1 MSYYIP
7 KVKKCICC
15 KGNFKRHSQSYH
27 MKEEPYK
34 GNMICYRQKQTK
46 HYKTIQYRN
55 KNGGLELKKGDY
67 THTTYSYILWDG
79 ESYRHTDGF
88 FCSGNCSK
96 RFALMCANQLHK
108 KGII

>member
-1 MSYYIP
+1 
-7 KVKKCICC
+7 
-15 KGNFKRHSQSYH
+15 
-27 MKEEPYK
+27 MKDEPYK

-46 HYKTIQYRN
+46 HYKTIQIRN
-55 KNGGLELKKGDY
+55 ENGGLELKKGDY
-67 THTTYSYILWDG
+67 THTTYSYVLWDG
-79 ESYRHTDGF
+79 ESYRHKDGF